1 MSEVMVATSIFLYQ
15 LSLEV
20 EHLVDVDCLD
30 RIYHQE
36 YILQLVNT
44 QTVQHIQHTVI

>member
-20 EHLVDVDCLD
+20 EHLVDCLD